1 MTLTQRLADYTLSR
15 TRPAIQ
21 PEVWASARR
30 FLKDCYGCILAGAYE
45 KATMIAREYGRSLSC
60 RPAASVIGAKGLRTS
75 PCTAA
80 MINGVAAHIHD
91 YDDVSTTVTGHP
103 SVVVLPAA
111 LAVGEAQGASGA
123 DVLRAY
129 ITGVEVMAL
138 MGRAFNPQ
146 HYSRGWH
153 NTGTLGIFGAAA
165 AAGQLM
171 GLDRGQLVH
180 AFGIAASR
188 SAGLKGNFGTMT
200 KALHAGLAASNGI
213 FSAQMA
219 QYGFTSN
226 PDIMEMEGGFAYVT
240 TGALDRAA
248 VDRFLDAGDSEFLTP
263 GLAFKPYPSCKGT
276 HNGVCA
282 ILELREQYGF
292 RASDVER
299 VQVGCQPI
307 ALDLLKYPNPST
319 PLEGKFSMN
328 YCLACALLYGRL
340 TLSHFVGSTI
350 DNPVLCDLMER
361 ISMQVNPQL
370 AQGAY
375 FNGTWETEVTVYLKD
390 GRSAYRRVRFAPGD
404 PTRPLSSSELEE
416 KFSDCAAQAIS
427 PGSIAA
433 LSAQLDCVDQ
443 LDDIRA
449 LLQST
454 ERALY

>member
-1 MTLTQRLADYTLSR
+1 
-15 TRPAIQ
+15 
-21 PEVWASARR
+21 
-30 FLKDCYGCILAGAYE
+30 
-45 KATMIAREYGRSLSC
+45 
-60 RPAASVIGAKGLRTS
+60 
-75 PCTAA
+75 

-226 PDIMEMEGGFAYVT
+226 PDIMEMEGGFACVT
-240 TGALDRAA
+240 TERWTVRRWTAFWTRGTRNFSRPAWHSNLIPPVREPITECARFWSSGAVWLPGGRCGTGSGRLPAHC
-248 VDRFLDAGDSEFLTP
+248 AGPAEIPQSLH
-263 GLAFKPYPSCKGT
+263 S
-276 HNGVCA
+276 
-282 ILELREQYGF
+282 
-292 RASDVER
+292 
-299 VQVGCQPI
+299 
-307 ALDLLKYPNPST
+307 
-319 PLEGKFSMN
+319 LEGKFSMN